1 MARARGP
8 GHALALVS
16 CVYGAGVV
24 GIALLFHRTLA
35 HQMYMDEIFHIV
47 QTQKYCDNRWAE
59 W

>member
-1 MARARGP
+1 MARGP

-24 GIALLFHRTLA
+24 GVALLFHRTLP